1 VEPGAVL
8 TLLTLFATAEGGNSA
23 LTAVGML
30 VGAQV
35 IAGVLIWVFF
45 IAKVGGDDDPGSDD
59 DGPGWGRRPPTP
71 PEPPV
76 SWPDFER
83 QFAEHVQALGDRGA
97 VKAR

>member
-1 VEPGAVL
+1 ML
-8 TLLTLFATAEGGNSA
+8 TLVSLFATADSGKAA
-23 LTAVGML
+23 LTAVATL
-30 VGAQV
+30 VGVQV

-45 IAKVGGDDDPGSDD
+45 IANVGRDDDPGSDD
-59 DGPGWGRRPPTP
+59 DDGPGRGRRPPTP

-83 QFAEHVQALGDRGA
+83 QFAEHVQALGDRDM